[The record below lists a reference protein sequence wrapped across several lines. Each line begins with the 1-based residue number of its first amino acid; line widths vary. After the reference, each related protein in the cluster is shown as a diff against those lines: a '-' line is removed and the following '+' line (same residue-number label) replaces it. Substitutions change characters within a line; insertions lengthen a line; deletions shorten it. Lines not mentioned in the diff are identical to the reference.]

1 MPGSGLE
8 GLSQVMA
15 AVQDLGRRKAG
26 AIQRKA
32 VTAGGQEVLQEMR
45 EDAPRDKGVLA
56 KSLGKKIRV
65 YRQSGVTVAII
76 GPRSDYQ
83 RDVTIGKRIRRTIT
97 RRPVRYAHLV
107 DKGTFRSRAYPF
119 TEQALAVAKSRALA
133 AMEQKAAE
141 ELART

>member
-1 MPGSGLE
+1 MSGLE
-8 GLSQVMA
+8 GLDQVMR

-32 VTAGGQEVLQEMR
+32 MTAGGQEVLAEMR
-45 EDAPRDKGVLA
+45 EDAPRDKRVLA
-56 KSLGKKIRV
+56 KSLGKKIKV
-65 YRQSGVTVAII
+65 YRDNGVAVAIV

-83 RDVTIGKRIRRTIT
+83 RDVTIGKRKQRTIT

-107 DKGTFRSRAYPF
+107 DRGTRRSRAYPF
-119 TEQALAVAKSRALA
+119 TEQALAVAKSRAFA

-141 ELART
+141 ELAKT